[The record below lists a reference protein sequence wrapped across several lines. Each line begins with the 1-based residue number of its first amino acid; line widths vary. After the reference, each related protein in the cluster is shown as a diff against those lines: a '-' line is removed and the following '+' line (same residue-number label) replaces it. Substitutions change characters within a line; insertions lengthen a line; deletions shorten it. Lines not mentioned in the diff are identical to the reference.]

1 MKKKL
6 TAFLAVICC
15 ILACLALPGT
25 VKAATSVKP
34 GTVKMVSVEADEC
47 SNTIRIIWNKTTN
60 ATSYVVYLREA
71 SGGKWQK
78 AGSMKS
84 SERGCQITYQPGVNF
99 QVGKEYACTVKAYN
113 KNSKKYGN
121 YDKKGIKF
129 TILPET
135 VKISGISMDKE
146 KTGVKIA
153 WKKSDRSEITRGNY
167 CHIYRKQNGKWKKI
181 GSVKSSVTT
190 YTDTEFEPGKVNTY
204 TVRTY
209 NSKTKTRGNYDKNG
223 ISIDLQKKTPAI
235 VYNNPSRL
243 VLLKGKTTTYYKS
256 NSSVKWY
263 SGNKKVVQVTASG
276 KNAYKLKAV
285 KEGTAVITMKV
296 GNQVQTFT
304 VIVAFGNDY
313 INKWVQNMARDIRMT
328 TSNKETQLLLV
339 SRYFVGDFSYA
350 NVYDMKTVIASQKGN
365 CYSAGQVMVKVY
377 QALGFKAK
385 LRSAIHDNPKRYP
398 QNMIMGSDHYNVEV
412 VVNGS
417 TYYLDASPE
426 AHLVYLSS
434 KTEVLEAY
442 TDLMGNGWTR
452 IQ

>member
-190 YTDTEFEPGKVNTY
+190 YTD
-204 TVRTY
+204 
-209 NSKTKTRGNYDKNG
+209 
-223 ISIDLQKKTPAI
+223 
-235 VYNNPSRL
+235 
-243 VLLKGKTTTYYKS
+243 
-256 NSSVKWY
+256 
-263 SGNKKVVQVTASG
+263 SG

-304 VIVAFGNDY
+304 VIVASGNDY